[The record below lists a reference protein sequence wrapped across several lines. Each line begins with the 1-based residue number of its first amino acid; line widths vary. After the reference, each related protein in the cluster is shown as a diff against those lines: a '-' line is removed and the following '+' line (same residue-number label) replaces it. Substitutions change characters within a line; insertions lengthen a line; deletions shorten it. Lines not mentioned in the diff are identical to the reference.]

1 MSNSWVFVSWFVEFF
16 LIIWTK
22 HEPQP
27 VAVQQN
33 KKIRQRV
40 AGGWW
45 GGMKAMVQ
53 QTEQSHFLALNLFLL
68 YQLVWHNC
76 MKNKQ
81 NLWESKSSTGYKGLT
96 RWLITASVKSLGSK
110 SHKPQRKS
118 MEWSLYIHGIYN
130 SLTDCFFKTRNN
142 SSPKTMKMNIN
153 FLPCWFK
160 LL

>member
-76 MKNKQ
+76 MKNNKICEKARALQ
-81 NLWESKSSTGYKGLT
+81 DTKVSQGDWSWHLLNLWVASPTSLRGRVWSEVYTYMASTTVSLIASSKPE
-96 RWLITASVKSLGSK
+96 ITAVQ
-110 SHKPQRKS
+110 KPWR
-118 MEWSLYIHGIYN
+118 WI
-130 SLTDCFFKTRNN
+130 
-142 SSPKTMKMNIN
+142 
-153 FLPCWFK
+153 
-160 LL
+160 